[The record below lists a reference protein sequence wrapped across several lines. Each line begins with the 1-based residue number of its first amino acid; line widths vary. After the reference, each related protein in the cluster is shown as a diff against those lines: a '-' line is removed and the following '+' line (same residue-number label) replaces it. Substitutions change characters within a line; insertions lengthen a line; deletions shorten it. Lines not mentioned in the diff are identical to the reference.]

1 MAQRLSEL
9 LPQAL
14 SLLQAQ
20 QARAEGEGEPEKHQ
34 AIPHRRASRYARRD
48 TNDASTP
55 TPYQSAS

>member
-20 QARAEGEGEPEKHQ
+20 QARAEREGEPEKHR
-34 AIPHRRASRYARRD
+34 AIPHRRVSRYTRRD
-48 TNDASTP
+48 KDDAP